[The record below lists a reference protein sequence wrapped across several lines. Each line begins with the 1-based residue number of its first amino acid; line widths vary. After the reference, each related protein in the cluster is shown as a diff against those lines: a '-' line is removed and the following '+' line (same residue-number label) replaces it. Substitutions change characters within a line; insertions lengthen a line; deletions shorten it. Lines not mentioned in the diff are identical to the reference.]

1 MRFVFAY
8 ALREYNADKKREPL
22 AALLINRERKWQFNG
37 NRLRVSKEAVIGHVG
52 VILRRAKTLSRV
64 DVRSQT
70 SDKMLSK
77 MLTKSSSDVNL
88 FRVYLAI

>member
-1 MRFVFAY
+1 MRFVFVY

-64 DVRSQT
+64 DIAHKPV
-70 SDKMLSK
+70 
-77 MLTKSSSDVNL
+77 TK
-88 FRVYLAI
+88 YCQKC